1 MIVHGRRERWRVAVA
16 ALYALAML
24 LVGFAHVP
32 LATGA
37 ERGPDLSAYALPDGT
52 LPVFCATEGTGTDQP
67 AARHGPQMCDACLVT
82 AAPGLVPPHMALP
95 APPQAGAR
103 CAALPR
109 RATRARA
116 VWNVPQAR
124 GPPAGRLALLSPRG
138 T

>member
-1 MIVHGRRERWRVAVA
+1 MAVA

-52 LPVFCATEGTGTDQP
+52 LPVFCATEGTGPDQP

-82 AAPGLVPPHMALP
+82 AAPGLVPMAF
-95 APPQAGAR
+95 
-103 CAALPR
+103 
-109 RATRARA
+109 
-116 VWNVPQAR
+116 
-124 GPPAGRLALLSPRG
+124 RG
-138 T
+138 TLVAIITVTHIPITARIFSTRIPYHIAIHF